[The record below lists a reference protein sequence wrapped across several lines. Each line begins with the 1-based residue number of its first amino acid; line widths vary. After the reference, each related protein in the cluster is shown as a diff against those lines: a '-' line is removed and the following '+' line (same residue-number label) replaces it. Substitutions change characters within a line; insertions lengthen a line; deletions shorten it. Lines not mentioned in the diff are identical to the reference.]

1 MMKKKKIWRNSNENL
16 AKMHEGRKKKNP
28 VRGKMMDLNP
38 IRSKKLKQEI
48 GRGITEPR
56 PHKRNKKNRLI
67 QSGRRDIMLTRTRE
81 IRETFLL
88 KKAMS
93 NNQIQLA
100 SEVDGLGSCL
110 CIFCIATN
118 LVFSITLSDASSST
132 DLPLFFATISEK
144 QRQDLDGNSRGSKAK
159 WS

>member
-1 MMKKKKIWRNSNENL
+1 MEKMMKKKKIWRNSNENF

-38 IRSKKLKQEI
+38 IGSKKLKQEI
-48 GRGITEPR
+48 RRGITEPR

-67 QSGRRDIMLTRTRE
+67 RSGRRDIVLTRTRE

-93 NNQIQLA
+93 NKQIQLRLR
-100 SEVDGLGSCL
+100 S
-110 CIFCIATN
+110 
-118 LVFSITLSDASSST
+118 
-132 DLPLFFATISEK
+132 
-144 QRQDLDGNSRGSKAK
+144 
-159 WS
+159 